1 MTWEILGPDME
12 PISTVLLNGN
22 VVMLLSG
29 SLCLYPQARTIFTR
43 HQKLYFAVSIS

>member
-1 MTWEILGPDME
+1 MTWGVLGPDVE
-12 PISTVLLNGN
+12 PISTVLNGN

-43 HQKLYFAVSIS
+43 DQKLYFAVSIS